1 MFRFTGVLVLL
12 ALVHKHCHGQPTHDD
27 SVLDDFDQWED
38 GIQLLER
45 VIVRQEQQQR
55 AQDERMERLEQM
67 LNESI
72 EGQRRLEMLVNQQ
85 QQHSEDRLTL
95 IFSEKI
101 TEILSNLTQCQPQL
115 FAEVGKEMERKMN
128 ESFILIQQSR
138 AELLTHITNITDKS
152 DKVQIELQ
160 RVQEE
165 IRMHDERQ
173 LPCNSCKNTTAM
185 LTEIEGVCVS
195 VASNVN
201 NSKEL
206 MTEEFQQ
213 QLLAAVNQTCM
224 TSAEQSLQQH
234 NKAIQGMLSC
244 I

>member
-1 MFRFTGVLVLL
+1 MQVNLL
-12 ALVHKHCHGQPTHDD
+12 QRQQERSEGRLAGHITNKIHEV
-27 SVLDDFDQWED
+27 
-38 GIQLLER
+38 QLQVSSAQEEMR
-45 VIVRQEQQQR
+45 V
-55 AQDERMERLEQM
+55 QDERLERLEQM
-67 LNESI
+67 LNGSI
-72 EGQRRLEMLVNQQ
+72 EGHRRLEMQVNRLQQ
-85 QQHSEDRLTL
+85 QQEQSEGRL
-95 IFSEKI
+95 
-101 TEILSNLTQCQPQL
+101 
-115 FAEVGKEMERKMN
+115 AGHV
-128 ESFILIQQSR
+128 
-138 AELLTHITNITDKS
+138 TDKS
-152 DKVQIELQ
+152 DEVQLQ
-160 RVQEE
+160 HSRAQEE